1 VRGACHFVACARPPG
16 EAVSGAGE
24 VCGCEGGGSRGQ
36 GLLSTGRFYLAPA
49 LWPLRPRVPRIYV
62 FRVMLVSL
70 PGAEARAARGSPG
83 RVTTLRPRR
92 LRLRSRSAWPARARG
107 GAGLRPYGYAGSE
120 RASARAGHRRCC
132 APPPRVTRPR
142 RDPFS
147 VLQRRPRVSLPDSRL
162 RR

>member
-92 LRLRSRSAWPARARG
+92 LRLEPQRVAGPRARRR
-107 GAGLRPYGYAGSE
+107 GATPVWVRGVRARV
-120 RASARAGHRRCC
+120 RASGAPTLLRAPAARDA
-132 APPPRVTRPR
+132 T
-142 RDPFS
+142 
-147 VLQRRPRVSLPDSRL
+147 
-162 RR
+162 